1 MKRGKISNIQMAL
14 ESYARKSNLYPW
26 YLCKQKKKRKMQYKK
41 KSKSSQKLSAA
52 SEKSGTVSPHLNDGL
67 YALLGIYPFFHAV
80 R

>member
-1 MKRGKISNIQMAL
+1 MQENLIFIHGI
-14 ESYARKSNLYPW
+14 YAI
-26 YLCKQKKKRKMQYKK
+26 KKRNAKCKMQINVE
-41 KSKSSQKLSAA
+41 KSSQKLSAA